1 MDSVLP
7 HVCISKRGIYSSVL
21 ITHTPPP
28 RHPLYSHPSL
38 NPACLLMMQAVY
50 LTITLEL
57 LPTKEKKKKKIGLKR
72 VVFPQ
77 LERLK
82 LSTAFIMITN

>member
-21 ITHTPPP
+21 ITHTPPPP

-57 LPTKEKKKKKIGLKR
+57 LPTKEKKKKKLGSSVLY
-72 VVFPQ
+72 F
-77 LERLK
+77 
-82 LSTAFIMITN
+82 LSLRD